1 MPVDLTA
8 AMEYHGRGDLDRA
21 ARIYESALAED
32 PDEPDALHLLGVV
45 ALQRGDARRAVELIG
60 RAVSLRP
67 TVAIFHADLGE
78 AYWALG
84 QTDRVV
90 ACCQA
95 ALRLDPESPGVL
107 CNLGSTLASLGDLEA
122 AVGYLQEAVRLAPD
136 LPAARNNLAN
146 TLRLKGNKLGAVVEF
161 EHCVRLAPG
170 SAAAWNNLGEINLA
184 LGQPEAALTHCQE
197 AARLNPGFPE
207 ARNSLGRAL
216 HMLGRLDE
224 AEACFRDAIRLRPTF
239 AAAHACLAGLLEE
252 LGAMDESLASLREAI
267 RHDSRHAGS
276 WGRLATRLGDK
287 LSDSDRSAI
296 EGLLVAPGLTF
307 DERWSLAFGLAHSFD
322 ARGEFD
328 RAAGLF
334 AQANALQ
341 RADFDARG
349 LGYDPDAH
357 RSFVDRLIA
366 TFTGDFFERVRG
378 YGLDTE
384 RPVFV
389 VGMPRSGTTLAEQ
402 VLASHPRVYG
412 AGELGLVRKT
422 FEALPQATGH
432 HAESP
437 LDCVAHLNRASV
449 RDLARAHLDALNAL
463 NASAER
469 IVDKMPENTLYLGL
483 IAALF
488 PRARIV
494 LCRRDPRDVALSCW
508 MTHFAEIRWACDPD
522 HIASRIIENRRV
534 MDYWSSALPI
544 PIFELDYEAMVA
556 DLEGVSRQLVA
567 WCGLDWDPACLDFHK
582 TRRPVRTTSVS
593 QVRRPIYTS
602 SIGRWKNYQRP
613 LATMFEEVGTRP

>member
-8 AMEYHGRGDLDRA
+8 AMDYHGRGDLDRA

-45 ALQRGDARRAVELIG
+45 ALQRGDAGRAVELIG

-67 TVAIFHADLGE
+67 TVAIFQADLGE

-136 LPAARNNLAN
+136 FPAARNNLAN
-146 TLRLKGNKLGAVVEF
+146 ALRLKGNKLGAAVEF
-161 EHCVRLAPG
+161 EHAVRLAPG
-170 SAAAWNNLGEINLA
+170 SAAAWNNLGEIRLA
-184 LGQPEAALTHCQE
+184 LGQPEAALTHCRE

-267 RHDSRHAGS
+267 RHDPRHAGS

-287 LSDSDRSAI
+287 LSESDRSAI

-341 RADFDARG
+341 RADFEARG
-349 LGYDPDAH
+349 LGYDPDEH

-366 TFTGDFFERVRG
+366 TFSREFFERVCG
-378 YGLDTE
+378 YGLDTQ

-432 HAESP
+432 HVESP
-437 LDCVAHLNRASV
+437 LDCVAHLNRTSV
-449 RDLARAHLDALNAL
+449 RDLARLHFDALNAL

-488 PRARIV
+488 PRARIIH
-494 LCRRDPRDVALSCW
+494 CRRDPRDVALSCW

-534 MDYWSSALPI
+534 MNHWSSVLPI

-613 LATMFEEVGTRP
+613 LAAMFEKVGTRP